1 MITRDVIDAIQDV
14 LNGLVVVLKTKTIT
28 LMAPHLDRYPTQLTT
43 AQLPLAL
50 TWPGASSFD
59 YEGVSGGK
67 RRFMQA
73 LTIIVY
79 IQPLGQN
86 DIPSRAEEAVEWMDV
101 VRNAILDQDV
111 LVAQTGAQAYQAVLT
126 QSIGNPYRDSGIT
139 PSLSF
144 GGVSYIGFTMDVTV
158 RILRSS

>member
-1 MITRDVIDAIQDV
+1 MITRDVIDAVQDIV
-14 LNGLVVVLKTKTIT
+14 NNLTVTLGSKTIT
-28 LMAPHLDRYPTQLTT
+28 MHAPHLERYPTQLTT

-50 TWPGASSFD
+50 TWPSASSFD

-67 RRFMQA
+67 RRFMQS

-86 DIPSRAEEAVEWMDV
+86 DIPSRAEEAIEWLDV
-101 VRNAILDQDV
+101 VRNAILDKNV
-111 LVAQTGAQAYQAVLT
+111 LISETGPQAYQAVLT
-126 QSIGNPYRDSGIT
+126 QSIGSPYRDSGIT
-139 PSLSF
+139 PSISF
-144 GGVSYIGFTMDVTV
+144 GGVSYVGFTIDATV